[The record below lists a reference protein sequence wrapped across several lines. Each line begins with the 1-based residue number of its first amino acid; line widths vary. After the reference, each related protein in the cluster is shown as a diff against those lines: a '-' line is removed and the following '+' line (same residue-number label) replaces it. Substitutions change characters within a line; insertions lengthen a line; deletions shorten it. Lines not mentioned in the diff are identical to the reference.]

1 MGMMTSSLTESGNWS
16 FRIQNPRSLQA
27 LVVGT
32 GRQAHRE
39 RGLAHHEVTARFCP
53 RIWSA
58 QSLRFRRFGRAFAA
72 AARVAEGRRARQ
84 AQNRPRGSH
93 SGQEERRHFR
103 GVVAST
109 FTNAV
114 LELGAMSEGYLLS
127 IVQVGANRSQ
137 TTSDKWWEGAFN
149 TALHTVNHE
158 VTTGQWAR

>member
-1 MGMMTSSLTESGNWS
+1 MPFCWS

-32 GRQAHRE
+32 GSLGQA
-39 RGLAHHEVTARFCP
+39 GTSWAWTLAHHEVTARLCP

-58 QSLRFRRFGRAFAA
+58 QSLRFWRFGRAFAA
-72 AARVAEGRRARQ
+72 AARMAKGRRARQ

-103 GVVAST
+103 GVAAST
-109 FTNAV
+109 FTNTV
-114 LELGAMSEGYLLS
+114 LELGSISEGYLLS

-158 VTTGQWAR
+158 VTTSQWAR